1 MQRSNEWFFPAG
13 TLAGDGWD
21 AVVDAR
27 IPGWQHTG
35 LRVAQLGGDGRLV
48 LPVGGVER
56 MIIPLA
62 GSFRVESVTE
72 SSASTMFELAGRP
85 SVFDGPSDVLYLG
98 DGGAVSITGAG
109 RVAVAEAPTTVRKAN
124 RHIMRDDVPVEL
136 RGAGRSSRQVQN
148 FGTPGILDASKLIV
162 CEVITP
168 AGNWSSYPGHK
179 HDELVPGVESRLE
192 EIYYFESAVERG
204 ARVPAASDPFG
215 TFATYSSPAGQI
227 DTSALVRSGDVALV
241 PYGYHGPAAA
251 APGYDLY
258 YLNVMAGPDDERV
271 WNITDDPAHSWV
283 RQAWDEQAVDPRL
296 PYAPSEGND

>member
-13 TLAGDGWD
+13 TLADNGWD

-35 LRVAQLGGDGRLV
+35 LRVAQLDGDRRLALPDGEVERLV
-48 LPVGGVER
+48 
-56 MIIPLA
+56 IPLA
-62 GSFRVESVTE
+62 GSFRIELAAGTTG
-72 SSASTMFELAGRP
+72 STTFELAGRL
-85 SVFDGPSDVLYLG
+85 SVFDGPSDVVYLG
-98 DGGAVSITGAG
+98 DGGSVSVTGVG
-109 RVAVAEAPTTVRKAN
+109 RVAVAEAPTTARKAN
-124 RHIMRDDVPVEL
+124 RHIMRGDVPIEL
-136 RGAGRSSRQVQN
+136 RGGGRSSRQVQN
-148 FGTPGILDASKLIV
+148 FGTPGTLDASKLIV

-204 ARVPAASDPFG
+204 TGVPAASDPFG
-215 TFATYSSPAGQI
+215 TFATYSSAAGQI
-227 DTSALVRSGDVALV
+227 DTSALVRSGDIALV

-258 YLNVMAGPDDERV
+258 YLNVMAGPDD
-271 WNITDDPAHSWV
+271 
-283 RQAWDEQAVDPRL
+283 
-296 PYAPSEGND
+296 